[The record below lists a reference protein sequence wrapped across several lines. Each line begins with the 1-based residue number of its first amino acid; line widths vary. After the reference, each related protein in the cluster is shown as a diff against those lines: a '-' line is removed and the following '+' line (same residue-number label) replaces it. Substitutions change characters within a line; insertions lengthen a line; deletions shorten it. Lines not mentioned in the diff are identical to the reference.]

1 MAVLAF
7 SGRRRGCDRHHH
19 RHGAHS
25 ELQPSA
31 LLRLWEHSRRGHGK
45 SHRPCTGTAYD
56 VDKVISNIWDKS
68 ELIHIKH
75 THNDEIED
83 YIRTTDA
90 SEIIRVG
97 GIDEKN

>member
-1 MAVLAF
+1 MRLIDADKLVVDLKEFVENIKNIREDSKCFLTEENVL
-7 SGRRRGCDRHHH
+7 SIID
-19 RHGAHS
+19 
-25 ELQPSA
+25 EQP
-31 LLRLWEHSRRGHGK
+31 
-45 SHRPCTGTAYD
+45 TAYD